1 MQRLRQPKIGT
12 ALQHVFLLLGFK
24 KSDSA
29 RVSKVP
35 NLFDKMLVFV
45 FLKPIYFRKKLP
57 VTPVSIVLNIF
68 SWVFGTFK
76 SVIYN
81 LTPVRCR
88 AKLQRFFFCTWN
100 DFQHCASGCRRPTIS
115 IRSAVWSKLTYG
127 WNGIACSVG
136 LPVCSVTGPLSRLSK
151 INFSQCFDA
160 TTYVVTIHGE
170 PPRTLKLDDTKNAA
184 QMPLNLLH
192 SHYYIWIKLMLFTGI
207 SNK

>member
-12 ALQHVFLLLGFK
+12 VLQHVFLLLGFK

-88 AKLQRFFFCTWN
+88 AKLQRFFFVRGMTFN
-100 DFQHCASGCRRPTIS
+100 I
-115 IRSAVWSKLTYG
+115 VLVVV
-127 WNGIACSVG
+127 VG
-136 LPVCSVTGPLSRLSK
+136 LLFQYGRLYGP
-151 INFSQCFDA
+151 N
-160 TTYVVTIHGE
+160 
-170 PPRTLKLDDTKNAA
+170 
-184 QMPLNLLH
+184 
-192 SHYYIWIKLMLFTGI
+192 
-207 SNK
+207 